1 MRPPEASP
9 EIKGLATH
17 PDGSR
22 TYTPGLVRRKRL
34 AGLLGLAVFV
44 FGCWWQWPA
53 ARLFLFGGVAEAT
66 VIFVLEEKPGQE
78 AVKLDT
84 RRAVSQA
91 EDPTRN
97 ATYLYW
103 VRFADASG
111 APVEAPLNYGQA
123 LRPLHSVGD
132 RITVAYDPG
141 DARILIDRWSVRTWA
156 FGFFFM
162 GVGALIAV
170 PQFLIL
176 WAARRP
182 ILIDAIG
189 GATAARGAES
199 RAPGP

>member
-1 MRPPEASP
+1 MKAPETTP
-9 EIKGLATH
+9 DINGLTTH

-34 AGLLGLAVFV
+34 ATLLGLAVFA

-78 AVKLDT
+78 PVKLDS

-111 APVEAPLNYGQA
+111 AMIEAPLNYGQA

-132 RITVAYDPG
+132 RIVVAYDPG
-141 DARILIDRWSVRTWA
+141 DARNLIDRWSVRTWA

-162 GVGALIAV
+162 GVGALIAG
-170 PQFLIL
+170 PQFLVL
-176 WAARRP
+176 RAATRP
-182 ILIDAIG
+182 ILIDPIGSASGGNAGPG
-189 GATAARGAES
+189 GAGR
-199 RAPGP
+199 